1 MTAPG
6 QDVFG
11 PRGSVRTPQPARVL
25 VAEDDSELRTL
36 IVMALREDG
45 YQVTEAV
52 DGNELLDGIADSIMD
67 DGRVG
72 AFDLIVSDIQMPGF
86 TALDILAGLRRTL
99 SHTPVI
105 LITAFGDPLVRH
117 KAERLGAVCV
127 FDKPFDISD
136 LRSAVVH
143 ALARR
148 TTDNPLAPWPPHRSS
163 KN

>member
-1 MTAPG
+1 MAAQS
-6 QDVFG
+6 QDIFE
-11 PRGSVRTPQPARVL
+11 PRGSLMTPQPARVL
-25 VAEDDSELRTL
+25 VAEDDAELRTL
-36 IVMALREDG
+36 IVMALRDEG

-52 DGNELLDGIADSIMD
+52 DGNELLDGIADSILD

-127 FDKPFDISD
+127 FDKPFDIAD
-136 LRSAVVH
+136 LRNAVAR
-143 ALARR
+143 ALARDR
-148 TTDNPLAPWPPHRSS
+148 DQPLPTFAPNGPSQG
-163 KN
+163 N

>member
-1 MTAPG
+1 MTV
-6 QDVFG
+6 DE
-11 PRGSVRTPQPARVL
+11 PRSAAMEMAVEQFDLAANRLAVDPNVAAR
-25 VAEDDSELRTL
+25 LRRPDRSL
-36 IVMALREDG
+36 IVSVPTR
-45 YQVTEAV
+45 
-52 DGNELLDGIADSIMD
+52 MD

-127 FDKPFDISD
+127 FDKPFDIGD

-148 TTDNPLAPWPPHRSS
+148 TGDNPLAPWPPSRSS
-163 KN
+163 PRN

>member
-1 MTAPG
+1 MAAQS
-6 QDVFG
+6 QDVFE
-11 PRGSVRTPQPARVL
+11 PRGNPMTPEPARVL
-25 VAEDDSELRTL
+25 VAEDDAELRTL
-36 IVMALREDG
+36 IVMALRDAG
-45 YQVTEAV
+45 YLVTEAV

-127 FDKPFDISD
+127 FDKPFDIAD
-136 LRSAVVH
+136 LRRAVER
-143 ALARR
+143 ALATRR
-148 TTDNPLAPWPPHRSS
+148 DPGTPLAPRRTPG
-163 KN
+163 N

>member
-11 PRGSVRTPQPARVL
+11 TRGSVMTPQPARVL

-148 TTDNPLAPWPPHRSS
+148 TTDNPLAPWPSHRSS